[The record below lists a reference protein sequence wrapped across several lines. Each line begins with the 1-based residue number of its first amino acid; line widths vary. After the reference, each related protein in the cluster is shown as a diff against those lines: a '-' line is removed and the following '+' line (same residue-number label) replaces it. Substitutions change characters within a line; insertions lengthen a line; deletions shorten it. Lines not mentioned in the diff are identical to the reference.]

1 MSLQS
6 EFIRFHR
13 AIYERSGG
21 RLGHRLIG
29 VPALLLRTTG
39 RRSGLVRVAVLPYGR
54 DADGYV
60 VVASNHGREQP
71 PGWLTNI
78 RAHPEV
84 ALQVGRRRSPAL
96 ARIVEAADPDH
107 PRLWALMNR
116 ANHGRYEGYVGS
128 TSRPIPLVVVTP
140 IPVRS

>member
-1 MSLQS
+1 MSLLS
-6 EFIRFHR
+6 GFIRFHR
-13 AIYERSGG
+13 AVYERTDG
-21 RLGHRLIG
+21 RIGHRLIG
-29 VPALLLRTTG
+29 VPSLMLRTTG

-78 RAHPEV
+78 RVNPEV
-84 ALQVGRRRSPAL
+84 GLQVGRRRWPAR
-96 ARIVEAADPDH
+96 ARIVEATDADH
-107 PRLWALMNR
+107 PRLWVLMNR

-140 IPVRS
+140 IPVGL